1 MLNLLTINGRIY
13 GNHSRL
19 VNACLYMVLYINAAT
34 DVSFGAS
41 TGNGLKQ
48 LLFY

>member
-13 GNHSRL
+13 GDNSRL
-19 VNACLYMVLYINAAT
+19 VNVCLYVMLHINAAT
-34 DVSFGAS
+34 LVSFGAS
-41 TGNGLKQ
+41 RENGLKQ